1 MNSFKLDDYIVEKEI
16 LKEGMLPTWNNEFM
30 KRNGILDILED
41 KELNDG
47 EKIKKIDDIVM
58 HTVGVLNKVV
68 LAIMVYGYEFK
79 NMSRE
84 DSIKSIL
91 AYNIDKEEFYVMN
104 YYKDKKEYVYVNRAT
119 LEIIASECILGR
131 K

>member
-47 EKIKKIDDIVM
+47 EKIKRIDDIVM